1 MGRTAEWMLCDR
13 ETSAW
18 LPRMSVVRRTIVGM
32 RTLEICER
40 CDGTGADP
48 TQHSEEITVCIE
60 CSGDGCHVTYYAE
73 LAQTA

>member
-1 MGRTAEWMLCDR
+1 
-13 ETSAW
+13 
-18 LPRMSVVRRTIVGM
+18 MSEVGRTIVGM

-48 TQHSEEITVCIE
+48 TQHSEEITLCVE
-60 CSGDGCHVTYYAE
+60 CSGDGCHVTYYVE